1 MTNSERQPSQQ
12 NPENEPAFMDKLRTL
27 LPGVEFEE
35 TPDLQ
40 EARVAVLEALTNG
53 VQDAD
58 LLRTMWGEYVHITEQ
73 LVDSQTSNDSDPQRR
88 AQLQLATLVH
98 KALLFREVG
107 DIQRYGEDLTDAED
121 YAYNMHLDDI
131 AVALTAE
138 LDSL

>member
-40 EARVAVLEALTNG
+40 DARVAVLEALTNG

-58 LLRTMWGEYVHITEQ
+58 LLRTMWGEYAHITEQ
-73 LVDSQTSNDSDPQRR
+73 LVDSQTDNDSDPQRR

-107 DIQRYGEDLTDAED
+107 NIQRYGEDLTDAEA
-121 YAYNMHLDDI
+121 YAYNIHLDDI
-131 AVALTAE
+131 AGALNAE